1 MENNKLVG
9 YLLILL
15 LLITYY
21 TYFVPEYEKE
31 VVENSAEKV
40 DEKIKSNEKFNSS
53 VTNENILNSINQK
66 DIDVE
71 NNDLIITFSNQGAYI
86 KKIVLKNH
94 ISIKNVPI
102 ELINDNSSFI
112 KYSLKK
118 IHIYEEDQQMN

>member
-31 VVENSAEKV
+31 VVEKSTEKV
-40 DEKIKSNEKFNSS
+40 DEKIISNETFNPS
-53 VTNENILNSINQK
+53 VINENILNSNNQK

-71 NNDLIITFSNQGAYI
+71 NDDLIITFSNQGAYI

-112 KYSLKK
+112 KYSL
-118 IHIYEEDQQMN
+118 N

>member
-40 DEKIKSNEKFNSS
+40 DEKIKSNETFNSS

-71 NNDLIITFSNQGAYI
+71 NNDLIITFSILAITDRTYLMFEGSILKHGKPEELASDEIVRKVYLGQNFELR
-86 KKIVLKNH
+86 KKSNI
-94 ISIKNVPI
+94 
-102 ELINDNSSFI
+102 
-112 KYSLKK
+112 
-118 IHIYEEDQQMN
+118 

>member
-40 DEKIKSNEKFNSS
+40 DEKIQSNETFNSS
-53 VTNENILNSINQK
+53 VTNENIFGTQFHPEK
-66 DIDVE
+66 RHE
-71 NNDLIITFSNQGAYI
+71 NG
-86 KKIVLKNH
+86 KKI
-94 ISIKNVPI
+94 I
-102 ELINDNSSFI
+102 ENFLNW
-112 KYSLKK
+112 KP
-118 IHIYEEDQQMN
+118 